1 MGGTNAGDHTVQP
14 GSSAFQITR
23 DGRVSV
29 IDLNNRG
36 LLVEYERIVA

>member
-1 MGGTNAGDHTVQP
+1 MNTGNHTVQP
-14 GSSAFQITR
+14 GSTAFPIYA